1 MMADW
6 QDIGCYPSQV
16 VLDDTPRSC
25 LAQWLDSKGLGTWA
39 DKILEVSGAESLED
53 LKLVDTAMAEEII
66 VEAGLKLV
74 AAKKLRIAL
83 AELRAEPPV
92 GGGTAM
98 AKALEARPEQV
109 PLQECVAICIDR
121 SGSMRSPFNEITI
134 NVVKGESKDSVA
146 QRTRMEAVKAMFYA
160 FRDRIESLGA
170 QGSHKL
176 GLIQFDNRIE
186 HMLELTPQLDLF
198 ESIVDDIEPRGQT
211 AIYSSIAEAAQMLQ
225 AHFSPGSGTDLR
237 ILVLTDGQSNTGSS
251 PEEALQEVHRIG
263 AVVDAIIVGDSP
275 DANLRKI
282 VTASEGECYQID
294 NLGEGFELLE
304 SEGVVS
310 LRARRG
316 GTEKSA
322 FKLREMID
330 FNSLSQKE
338 MTRGSAV
345 QRAPVLDPAL
355 ASKTVADVSTIRDAA
370 TSTSLSG
377 GTAKRVLQEIKQVA
391 SASDK
396 VWVHSGQGIHIFPA
410 PDSINFWRVLIE
422 GPPGSP
428 FEDGVFHLN
437 VIIPDSYPFRPP
449 QIVFETP
456 VYHCNVSDS
465 GKICIDVL
473 QEGWNPAL
481 SVPKALEAIR
491 EMLKNP
497 DTDNSLRQW
506 IAELTIAYQKSGGA
520 DARYLDN
527 ARECARQHAACSVE
541 EWKRRWA
548 C

>member
-1 MMADW
+1 V
-6 QDIGCYPSQV
+6 GSYPSHV
-16 VLDDTPRSC
+16 CMDDTLGSC
-25 LAQWLDSKGLGTWA
+25 MAQWLDSKGLGTWA
-39 DKILEVSGAESLED
+39 DKILEVSGAESLVD
-53 LKLVDTAMAEEII
+53 LKLVDAAMAEDII

-74 AAKKLRIAL
+74 AAKKLRTAL
-83 AELRAEPPV
+83 AELREEPAT
-92 GGGTAM
+92 GGGATEV
-98 AKALEARPEQV
+98 EARPEQA

-121 SGSMRSPFNEITI
+121 SASMRAPFNEITL
-134 NVVKGESKDSVA
+134 NVVKGETKDSVA

-160 FRDRIESLGA
+160 FRDRVESLGA
-170 QGSHKL
+170 RGSHKL
-176 GLIQFDNRIE
+176 GLIQFDNHIAN
-186 HMLELTPQLDLF
+186 MLDLTPQLGLF

-211 AIYSSIAEAAQMLQ
+211 AIYSSIAEAAKMLQ
-225 AHFSPGSGTDLR
+225 AHFSPESGTDLR
-237 ILVLTDGQSNTGSS
+237 ILVLTDGQSNTGIG
-251 PEEALQEVHRIG
+251 PEEALREVHKIG
-263 AVVDAIIVGDSP
+263 AVVDAIIVGDTP

-316 GTEKSA
+316 GTEKPA

-338 MTRGSAV
+338 LTRGSAV
-345 QRAPVLDPAL
+345 QRAPALAPAL
-355 ASKTVADVSTIRDAA
+355 ANKTVADVRAIPDAA
-370 TSTSLSG
+370 TTTSLSAA
-377 GTAKRVLQEIKQVA
+377 TTKRVLQEIKQVA

-396 VWVHSGQGIHIFPA
+396 IWTCSGQGIHIFPA

-422 GPPGSP
+422 GPSGSP
-428 FEDGVFHLN
+428 FEGGVFQLN
-437 VIIPDSYPFRPP
+437 VIIPDSYPSRPP

-465 GKICIDVL
+465 GKICLDIL
-473 QEGWNPAL
+473 HESWNPAR

-491 EMLKNP
+491 DMLKTP

-506 IAELTIAYQKSGGA
+506 IAELTIAYQKSNGA
-520 DARYLDN
+520 DSRYSEN
-527 ARECARQHAACSVE
+527 ARESARQHAACSVE